1 METKVDINEVK
12 KDLYRSKEFAEFSH
26 YCEGKLY
33 YTVNVFG
40 KAYQF
45 PILTT
50 ETGKETVSLEYF
62 GETIKSEIT
71 LDVLRLSADLGKT
84 AFSKSIK
91 GSDLIRWIQKAV
103 DTDDFIKISL

>member
-40 KAYQF
+40 KAHQF
-45 PILTT
+45 PILVT
-50 ETGKETVSLEYF
+50 ETISKTVTFSGF
-62 GETIKSEIT
+62 AIT
-71 LDVLRLSADLGKT
+71 MDAMALSADLGKT

>member
-45 PILTT
+45 PILVT
-50 ETGKETVSLEYF
+50 ETISKTVTF
-62 GETIKSEIT
+62 PGFAIT
-71 LDVLRLSADLGKT
+71 MDAMALSADLGKT